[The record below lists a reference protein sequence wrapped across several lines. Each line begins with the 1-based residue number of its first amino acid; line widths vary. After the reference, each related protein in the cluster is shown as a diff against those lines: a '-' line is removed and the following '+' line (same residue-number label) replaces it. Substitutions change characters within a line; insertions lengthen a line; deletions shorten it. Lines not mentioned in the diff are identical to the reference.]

1 MMIVSEYGSVL
12 WIGSPYGS
20 PSTDFTYNSGLQILS
35 VSICNGI
42 YQMLLVNMEINTS
55 QNNFI
60 QRTFLFRLNT
70 MQHVFLI
77 IQFPEFVNIK
87 NRTLTGTP

>member
-20 PSTDFTYNSGLQILS
+20 PSTDFTYNSGIHVVLS

-42 YQMLLVNMEINTS
+42 YQMLLVKMEINTS
-55 QNNFI
+55 
-60 QRTFLFRLNT
+60 
-70 MQHVFLI
+70 HYS
-77 IQFPEFVNIK
+77 E
-87 NRTLTGTP
+87 